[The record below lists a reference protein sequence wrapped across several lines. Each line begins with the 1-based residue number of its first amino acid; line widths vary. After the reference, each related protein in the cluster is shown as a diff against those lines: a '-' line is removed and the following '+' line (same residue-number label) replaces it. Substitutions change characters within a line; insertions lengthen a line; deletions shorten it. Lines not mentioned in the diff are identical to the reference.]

1 MRRSCEPRQPHSP
14 QPPASTP
21 NSKSP
26 LPQRLTTSCTF
37 RYICFVCETCSVFL
51 LRCVSERA
59 ASMFHDAVCA
69 TLHQS
74 FRMLRSP
81 DDRTLSNCALISAVN
96 RLALP
101 ATLCLISHL
110 RARSASQPR
119 NTKERRLNAHFK
131 EGVEVPLVP
140 RSQGGRVG
148 GVVGQQVEREV
159 ELRQE
164 SRHAARAI
172 INKPNPH
179 APWRCLRDWNT
190 ETGA

>member
-1 MRRSCEPRQPHSP
+1 MSRGRLHLHL
-14 QPPASTP
+14 TP
-21 NSKSP
+21 N
-26 LPQRLTTSCTF
+26 LPPKEFDQESHFSLHWLRVCDVFGVYYAAPVNVRLQ
-37 RYICFVCETCSVFL
+37 CF
-51 LRCVSERA
+51 
-59 ASMFHDAVCA
+59 SMHAVYA
-69 TLHQS
+69 TLYQS

-81 DDRTLSNCALISAVN
+81 DVRTLSNCALISAVN

-110 RARSASQPR
+110 RARSAGQPR
-119 NTKERRLNAHFK
+119 NTKEQRLNAHFK
-131 EGVEVPLVP
+131 EGVQVPLVP
-140 RSQGGRVG
+140 RSQRGRVG

-179 APWRCLRDWNT
+179 APWRCLHDSNT